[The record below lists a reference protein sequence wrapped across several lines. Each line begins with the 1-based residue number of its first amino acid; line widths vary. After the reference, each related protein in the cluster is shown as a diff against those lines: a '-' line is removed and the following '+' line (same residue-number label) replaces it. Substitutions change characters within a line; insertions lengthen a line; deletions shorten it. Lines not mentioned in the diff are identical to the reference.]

1 MANTYPTIHRLD
13 GGVTSETSLGRV
25 NSTLMDTIFAHA
37 PLLKLTEASYREE
50 AMTMLLGPDYTR
62 NAHGAATTSWDYP
75 TYVRKYSTGEDAS
88 TGAPTITTDAAPSST
103 TDSPGTMY
111 YPNSA
116 YPSNSEA
123 DDPRVGES
131 AIAQNAYPFAVGAG
145 GDGSTT
151 DPQAS
156 SAVNDTRNAA
166 TTTIGQ
172 YIMGQNQ

>member
-1 MANTYPTIHRLD
+1 
-13 GGVTSETSLGRV
+13 
-25 NSTLMDTIFAHA
+25 MDTIFAHA
-37 PLLKLTEASYREE
+37 PLLALTEEAYRQE
-50 AMTMLLGPDYTR
+50 ALTMLLGPTYTA
-62 NAHGAATTSWDYP
+62 NPYGGSTTSWDFP
-75 TYVRKYSTGEDAS
+75 TYVRKYSTGEDDS
-88 TGAPTITTDAAPSST
+88 TGAPTITTEVAPTGT

-123 DDPRVGES
+123 ADPRVGDS

-156 SAVNDTRNAA
+156 AAVNDTRNAA
-166 TTTIGQ
+166 ATTIGQ